1 MKSKIPIKKKCEW
14 CGKDFIAYKV
24 TTRFCSKQ
32 CNSYAYK
39 DMLRNQRIKLVQ
51 DSIIVQEQN
60 ETDSKEYLSPKE
72 TAMLLSVDRV
82 TIYRY
87 LWDGLLPCIRMRG
100 KTFIRKAD
108 IEKMFDEAKPYQKR
122 HKNERAPIT
131 EFYTTA
137 EILDKYGISESGL
150 YLSLIHI

>member
-1 MKSKIPIKKKCEW
+1 MIEELINPKYYRMKSKIPIKKKCEW

-82 TIYRY
+82 TNV
-87 LWDGLLPCIRMRG
+87 LVFFLFTLS
-100 KTFIRKAD
+100 
-108 IEKMFDEAKPYQKR
+108 PYF
-122 HKNERAPIT
+122 AM
-131 EFYTTA
+131 
-137 EILDKYGISESGL
+137 IL
-150 YLSLIHI
+150 